1 MTHNEKKNQS
11 FEIDPQMIQMIKLV
25 NKSIK
30 IITTREVLMFK
41 NSKER
46 LTMLSGSMKHI
57 KKD

>member
-11 FEIDPQMIQMIKLV
+11 FETDPQMTQMIKLL

-41 NSKER
+41 NPKER
-46 LTMLSGSMKHI
+46 LTMLHGNMKDI
-57 KKD
+57 